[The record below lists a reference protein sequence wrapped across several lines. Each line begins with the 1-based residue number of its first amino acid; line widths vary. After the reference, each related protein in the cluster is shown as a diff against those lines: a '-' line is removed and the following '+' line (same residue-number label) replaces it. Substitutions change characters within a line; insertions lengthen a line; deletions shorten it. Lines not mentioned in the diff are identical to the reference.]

1 MKIFTL
7 FALALLIGVSKG
19 FCEANTH
26 SSSTAG
32 LLNGA
37 RILISDKKKTPSDE
51 ILAYYCRG
59 YLEGVIESL
68 KDEIKIPATTPTNV
82 IVQNLA
88 LVIVATYEKVE
99 HEHFMGFDR
108 NKIIRLALESLYP
121 KKDSSSANSV
131 SVPTNGNEF
140 PITFSDPYGIFE
152 IQILEILKGQE
163 IVDRKKYSDWKV
175 SNAKDLGKKC
185 VYFFIKITNKK
196 LKESRDIYTVSFD
209 LESVEGEITQG
220 TDPHDD
226 IEGTISAG
234 RSVRGGVLFKYY
246 DDQTPKT
253 LFWPLGLND
262 VTRYGGIT
270 IDKEEV
276 FARSPD
282 LSKFFK

>member
-1 MKIFTL
+1 MKIITL

-26 SSSTAG
+26 SSLTAG

-37 RILISDKKKTPSDE
+37 RILISDKKKTASDE
-51 ILAYYCRG
+51 ILANYYMG

-88 LVIVATYEKVE
+88 LELVQTYKKAPES
-99 HEHFMGFDR
+99 FMKLDR
-108 NKIIRLALESLYP
+108 NMAARICLTNLYP
-121 KKDSSSANSV
+121 KEDPSSANSV

-140 PITFSDPYGIFE
+140 PITFSDKHGIFE

-163 IVDRKKYSDWKV
+163 IVDRKKCEPHNLSK
-175 SNAKDLGKKC
+175 AKDQGKKC

-196 LKESRDIYTVSFD
+196 LKESKSIYYFNFD
-209 LESVEGEITQG
+209 LESVEGEITAGNMSNDALAQA
-220 TDPHDD
+220 
-226 IEGTISAG
+226 ISAG
-234 RSVRGGVLFKYY
+234 RSARGGLLFEYY

-253 LFWPLGLND
+253 LIWPLGLID
-262 VTRYGGIT
+262 VKKYGYLT
-270 IDKEEV
+270 IDEEEI
-276 FARSPD
+276 FAKSPD